1 MAVGRKGKRARET
14 MARAA
19 KRARRSG
26 DGGGNVWNLGLG
38 LCTVVCR
45 LVSQLSTKSCGIGYF
60 SIQKE
65 RFLLWHVFC
74 FTEKQGHL
82 HVESFSFRWRI
93 VRFRP
98 FFQKHQSSIFTMK
111 IRSLL
116 PMFVCFVFAATL
128 MVLQAQESTNTVAAA
143 AESVSEAV
151 SAVPEGAVAED
162 EEVTWGRQWAAY
174 IRQGGTTMIF
184 IGLLSVLGV
193 GCALERFWNLR
204 RGRIVPDGFASDVIR
219 LWNENS
225 FEGVRDV
232 CAKSRSMLARVV
244 ETMLEHKDSKD
255 AQEVKMFA
263 EDKAGR
269 ELRLENRKSAMLA
282 TVSTISP
289 LLGLFGTVVGLLGA
303 FGTVAAMGEMGD
315 ASVLADDI
323 GKALVTTVAGLAVS
337 MPALFVYQILKN
349 RLALYAVELEEQ
361 VADLVN
367 KIFVERR

>member
-1 MAVGRKGKRARET
+1 MP
-14 MARAA
+14 
-19 KRARRSG
+19 
-26 DGGGNVWNLGLG
+26 
-38 LCTVVCR
+38 
-45 LVSQLSTKSCGIGYF
+45 
-60 SIQKE
+60 
-65 RFLLWHVFC
+65 WHVFC

-204 RGRIVPDGFASDVIR
+204 RSRIVPDGFASDVIR